1 MSVSYQCNTCGARAE
16 GTVEE
21 LHKGGWRFRNVAK
34 NKRIKRICA
43 CPEHAELMKAELGG
57 GA

>member
-1 MSVSYQCNTCGARAE
+1 MTVRYQCNTCGARAQ

-21 LHKGGWRFRNVAK
+21 LHGKGWRCRSVTK
-34 NKRIKRICA
+34 NMRVKRICA
-43 CPEHAELMKAELGG
+43 CPEHAELMRVELGG